1 MAHRSRP
8 TQLKRER
15 ERAKLARR
23 QAKVAR
29 REAAKALKAAMPRPA
44 PGEDPDLVGIR
55 PGPQPPRDDEWA

>member
-8 TQLKRER
+8 THLKRER

-23 QAKVAR
+23 QAKLAR
-29 REAAKALKAAMPRPA
+29 REAARARKAAAPPPG

-55 PGPQPPRDDEWA
+55 PGPQPPREDE